1 MKINE
6 MRDMNIK
13 DINQKINGLKVE
25 IANLSLKIAN
35 SDVKAI
41 KEKREKK
48 KEVARLST
56 ISTEKM
62 ILAELNKED
71 KDA

>member
-1 MKINE
+1 

-13 DINQKINGLKVE
+13 DINQKINDLKVE

-35 SDVKAI
+35 SDIKAI

-56 ISTEKM
+56 VSTEKM

>member
-1 MKINE
+1 